1 MTTGDRGTPPTRVLL
16 AIGTAYYTD
25 PAYQESKERCEE
37 PDSLSQ
43 SVPRSLLAVVEAF
56 GRSRVDVKLPSPGY
70 LLNPHPDDQLR
81 QVLAEAGNRGDIITI
96 YYTGHGEKFDREGY
110 VLVTSDF
117 TKTQRWKG
125 FKVREVPELVVRRR
139 DDGEIDPDQPLTLLI
154 LDCCFS
160 AGGGLEVL
168 REALFEGTHPNL
180 WVWATA
186 GKTQYATS
194 GVFAEALADLLRQP
208 LVGPSTEYIPLDTVL
223 NVIDDALRGT
233 DQRAEIFPPPGFSL
247 FPGFFPNREYIP
259 QVSGLTVAEQHWI
272 SKARGGPETADSGAG
287 FYLTG
292 RTGRLR
298 AAADLAHWIAVPAA
312 GRVVFV
318 TGGPGTGKSALLS
331 LPVLLTDPASR
342 DLLLT
347 GTREGS
353 LAHQVAAL
361 LPVDTSVVAIHA
373 RGLNTDQVA
382 QAIGASLGRSAT
394 SAMALL
400 ESLDSDP
407 LPQSQV
413 VIVDAVD
420 EATAPARLRDSLL
433 LALAEQHSV
442 RIVVGARPHV
452 VRTARCADTETTVI
466 DLNTETYQD
475 PSALTEYVRQLL
487 TAGREPGVTTPYQD
501 DSENGTTAIVATA
514 IADRATSRSDIA
526 HSRVESFL
534 IARVIALAVRARPGP
549 IDTAAEAWIQRLP
562 DGLAEAFQED
572 LDRLC
577 ERIPAARILLEAL
590 AWARGPGLPWETI
603 WVPVARALALL
614 RGDMELNT
622 TLSDDD
628 VRRLLDRAGAYVV
641 EDIGPG
647 GRSVFRPFH
656 DRLADYLLARSS
668 MSGEERAATE
678 AAVVGAL
685 LDTLGPTGGRRW
697 DRAHPYLR
705 TYLAEHALAAGPEV
719 FSAVLRE
726 GAFLATAESA
736 TLTPL
741 LSQAPPELKPIVR
754 SYRRARPQLGEDP
767 AANAAYLQEAAL
779 AVSGTPISFDGTAIA
794 PTYHPKWARVHLDQS
809 LLTLTGHTVLVN
821 SVAFGTGT
829 SGRPLLASVGFDST
843 IRLWNPDTGNPV
855 REPLTGHTGFVWSLA
870 FGTGA
875 DGRPLLASGGGD
887 STVRVWDPDTGDL
900 LIEPMTG
907 HIGAVNSVAFGTG
920 TDGQPLLASAGSEG
934 TVRVWNP
941 DTGDPVTAPL
951 TGHGRWVW
959 SVAFGTGAGGRT
971 LLVSTGEDGTVRVW
985 DPHTG
990 DPVHKPL
997 TGHTGA
1003 VYSVA
1008 FGTGADGRP
1017 LLASAGF
1024 DGTVRL
1030 WDPDTGDP
1038 VTEPLTGHTG
1048 AVYSVAF
1055 GTGADG
1061 RPLLASAG
1069 VDTSLR
1075 VWDPQT
1081 GTPAGPPLTGHTEMV
1096 RSVAFGTGAGGRPL
1110 LASAGYDA
1118 TARVWDPETGGGIP
1132 ERRTAHVGV
1141 VNSVAFGIGAG
1152 GRPLLASAGYD
1163 GTVRVW
1169 DRDTGEPIITPLTW
1183 HNDAANSVAFGSGA
1197 GGRPLLASAGYDG
1210 TVCVWDPDTGE
1221 PVTAP
1226 LRGHNDSVNSVA
1238 FGTGADGRPLLASAG
1253 DDATIRLW
1261 DPDTG
1266 EPVTE
1271 PLTGD
1276 SGWVHSVAF
1285 GTGSGGRPLLASGA
1299 SDGTIWVWDPD
1310 TGEPVA
1316 APLRRHNDS
1325 VTSLASGAT
1334 DGTIWG
1340 RDPVTGEPV
1349 TAPLRGHNDSVN
1361 SVALGTGANGRP
1373 LLASAGDDATIRL
1386 WDPDTGESVTE
1397 LTGHSELVR
1406 SVIFGAGPGGR
1417 PLLVSGSADRTV
1429 RLWDLHTGG
1438 LALTIRRRADVTA
1451 LASDGSLLAIGDQ
1464 EGLCVIDVGV
1474 CDQLRRPAKG

>member
-1 MTTGDRGTPPTRVLL
+1 MTTSRDRGTPPTRVLL
-16 AIGTAYYTD
+16 AIGTASYTD

-43 SVPRSLLAVVEAF
+43 SVPRSLLTVVEAF
-56 GRSRVDVKLPSPGY
+56 RRSRVDVKLPTPGY

-81 QVLAEAGNRGDIITI
+81 ATLAEAGKSGDIITI

-125 FKVREVPELVVRRR
+125 VKVREVPELVVRRR
-139 DDGEIDPDQPLTLLI
+139 DDGEIDPEQPPTLLI

-168 REALFEGTHPNL
+168 RDTLFEGTHPNL

-186 GKTQYATS
+186 GKSQYATS
-194 GVFAEALADLLRQP
+194 GVFAQALAEVLRQP

-223 NVIDDALRGT
+223 KVIDDALHGG
-233 DQRAEIFPPPGFSL
+233 DQRAEIFSPPGFSL
-247 FPGFFPNREYIP
+247 FPEFFPNREYIP

-272 SKARGGPETADSGAG
+272 SKARGGPETAGGAVG

-298 AAADLAHWIAVPAA
+298 AAADLAHWITVPAA
-312 GRVVFV
+312 GHLVFV

-347 GTREGS
+347 GTPEGS

-361 LPVDTSVVAIHA
+361 LPVDTSVVAVHA

-382 QAIGASLGRSAT
+382 RAIGTGLGRSAT
-394 SAMALL
+394 GAMALL
-400 ESLDSDP
+400 ESLDDDP
-407 LPQSQV
+407 LRQTPV

-433 LALAEQHSV
+433 LALAEQHGI
-442 RIVVGARPHV
+442 RIVLGVRPHV
-452 VRTARCADTETTVI
+452 VPPAARTDTQTTVI

-475 PSALTEYVRQLL
+475 PSALTEYVRELL
-487 TAGREPGVTTPYQD
+487 TASREPGVSTPYQN
-501 DSENGTTAIVATA
+501 DSESGTNATVAAA

-526 HSRVESFL
+526 HSCVESFL
-534 IARVIALAVRARPGP
+534 IARVIALAVRARPDP
-549 IDTAAEAWIQRLP
+549 IDPTTDTWLQQLP
-562 DGLAEAFQED
+562 DGLAEAFEED
-572 LDRLC
+572 LDRLR
-577 ERIPAARILLEAL
+577 ERTPAARLLLESL

-603 WVPVARALALL
+603 WVPVARALASLH
-614 RGDMELNT
+614 GDMELST

-656 DRLADYLLARSS
+656 DRLAEYLLARSS
-668 MSGEERAATE
+668 INDQERATAEAT
-678 AAVVGAL
+678 VVGAL
-685 LDTLGPTGGRRW
+685 LDTLGPSGARRW

-719 FSAVLRE
+719 FSAVL
-726 GAFLATAESA
+726 GDGGFLATAEPA

-741 LSQAPPELKPIVR
+741 LSQAPPERKPIVR
-754 SYRRARPQLGEDP
+754 SYRRARPQFGEDS
-767 AANAAYLQEAAL
+767 ASNAAYLQEAAL
-779 AVSGTPISFDGTAIA
+779 AVIGTPISFAGTAIA
-794 PTYHPKWARVHLDQS
+794 PTYLPKWARVHLDQS

-829 SGRPLLASVGFDST
+829 GGQPLLASAGFDST
-843 IRLWNPDTGNPV
+843 VRLWNPDTGNPI
-855 REPLTGHTGFVWSLA
+855 REPLTGHSGFVWSLA

-887 STVRVWDPDTGDL
+887 STVRLWDPDTGDL

-907 HIGAVNSVAFGTG
+907 HTGAVNSVAFGTG
-920 TDGQPLLASAGSEG
+920 AGGRPLLASAGSEG
-934 TVRVWNP
+934 TVRVWDP
-941 DTGDPVTAPL
+941 DTGDPVTEPL
-951 TGHGRWVW
+951 TGHTGGWVW

-971 LLVSTGEDGTVRVW
+971 LLVSSGEDGTVRVW
-985 DPHTG
+985 DPDTG
-990 DPVHKPL
+990 DPVTEPL

-1008 FGTGADGRP
+1008 FGTGAGGRP

-1055 GTGADG
+1055 GTGAGG

-1069 VDTSLR
+1069 DDTSLR
-1075 VWDPQT
+1075 VWNPQT
-1081 GTPAGPPLTGHTEMV
+1081 GDPAGRPLTGHTDMV

-1118 TARVWDPETGGGIP
+1118 TARVWDPETGGGLP
-1132 ERRTAHVGV
+1132 EPRTAHVGV
-1141 VNSVAFGIGAG
+1141 VNSVAFGTGAG

-1169 DRDTGEPIITPLTW
+1169 DRDTGEPIIGPLTW
-1183 HNDAANSVAFGSGA
+1183 HNDAANSVAFGTGA
-1197 GGRPLLASAGYDG
+1197 DGRPLLASAGFDG
-1210 TVCVWDPDTGE
+1210 TVRVWDPDTGE

-1238 FGTGADGRPLLASAG
+1238 FGTGADGRPLLASAS

-1271 PLTGD
+1271 PMTGD
-1276 SGWVHSVAF
+1276 SGWVYSVAF
-1285 GTGSGGRPLLASGA
+1285 GTGSGGRPRLASGA
-1299 SDGTIWVWDPD
+1299 SDGTIWVWDP
-1310 TGEPVA
+1310 
-1316 APLRRHNDS
+1316 
-1325 VTSLASGAT
+1325 
-1334 DGTIWG
+1334 
-1340 RDPVTGEPV
+1340 VTGEPV
-1349 TAPLRGHNDSVN
+1349 TAPLTGSTQLVR
-1361 SVALGTGANGRP
+1361 SVAFGIGGGGRP

-1386 WDPDTGESVTE
+1386 WDPDTGEPVTE

-1406 SVIFGAGPGGR
+1406 SVIFGTGPGGR

-1429 RLWDLHTGG
+1429 CVWDLHTGG
-1438 LALTIRRRADVTA
+1438 LALTIRRRVDVTA

-1464 EGLCVIDVGV
+1464 EGLSVIDIGV